1 MAKTDQTRPIII
13 SMLVISLVFSLIYT
27 LGHLKIA
34 FEVILGYIFDEG
46 RMEYLNITNFLYCLI
61 GVAML
66 FVPINILVHTNTLAA
81 KTKLI
86 KYTYYFIGISYL
98 LGNFWAVHWIYESII
113 GANPTMDIVEFQKSH
128 GYMFNHLSWGN
139 GAEYASFMN
148 ILIGGLW
155 ILLAYWMDTKYEQ
168 VKKVMIAIAACM
180 FIIPIICYSRI
191 DALWTEEDGMWWWL
205 EKAFPLTLSQLA
217 MVGVFYFAG
226 TKREYWV
233 ENICL
238 LNDEQ
243 ARKEAEQK
251 QRMAMEQEK
260 HKTHA
265 SKHHHHHHSSSSG
278 NTSKNFNGVNA
289 RNDDNMWRPVDV
301 VRGSDVSVKR
311 YNHKIY
317 DSEQSRVGVKISDI
331 VRIDKENKVIKSNED
346 KDKDGKGEIIWIT
359 KE

>member
-27 LGHLKIA
+27 MGHLKVA
-34 FEVILGYIFDEG
+34 FEVITGYIFTEG
-46 RMEYLNITNFLYCLI
+46 KMEYLNVTNFLYCLI

-66 FVPINILVHTNTLAA
+66 FVPINILVRTNTLLA

-86 KYTYYFIGISYL
+86 KYTYYFIGIAYL
-98 LGNFWAVHWIYESII
+98 LGNYWAVHWIYENII

-139 GAEYASFMN
+139 GAEYSSFMN

-155 ILLAYWMDTKYEQ
+155 VFLAYCIDTRYKL
-168 VKKVMIAIAACM
+168 VKTIMIVIASCM

-191 DALWTEEDGMWWWL
+191 DVLWSEDDGLWWWL
-205 EKAFPLTLSQLA
+205 GKAFPLTLSQIA
-217 MVGVFYFAG
+217 MVGVFYFAN
-226 TKREYWV
+226 TKREYWE

-238 LNDEQ
+238 LNDAQ
-243 ARKEAEQK
+243 ARKEAEEK
-251 QRMAMEQEK
+251 ERLAEKAEKRKNHK
-260 HKTHA
+260 HK
-265 SKHHHHHHSSSSG
+265 SHHHSSSGSHHKSDATVRSG
-278 NTSKNFNGVNA
+278 ES
-289 RNDDNMWRPVDV
+289 MWRPVDV
-301 VRGSDVSVKR
+301 VKGNDRMVKR
-311 YNHKIY
+311 YDHKIY

-331 VRIDKENKVIKSNED
+331 VRLDKENKVLKVNDD
-346 KDKDGKGEIIWIT
+346 KDNDGKGEIVWIT